1 MKDSANILKGMKTIH
16 QAMYMGLIFLSATAT
31 YLVASKSALD
41 ILGSRQD
48 IMQIVAIALSMI
60 AIVAG
65 EKIFKNKIVQL
76 RDKIGTEAKLDLFRQ
91 ASIIQWALLEV
102 AALFSIVGFF
112 MSRNYAFLA
121 LAVGLLLYLI
131 FLAPSAV
138 KTNILTAI
146 PKEEL

>member
-1 MKDSANILKGMKTIH
+1 MTTLP
-16 QAMYMGLIFLSATAT
+16 
-31 YLVASKSALD
+31 
-41 ILGSRQD
+41 
-48 IMQIVAIALSMI
+48 
-60 AIVAG
+60 
-65 EKIFKNKIVQL
+65 KNKIVQL